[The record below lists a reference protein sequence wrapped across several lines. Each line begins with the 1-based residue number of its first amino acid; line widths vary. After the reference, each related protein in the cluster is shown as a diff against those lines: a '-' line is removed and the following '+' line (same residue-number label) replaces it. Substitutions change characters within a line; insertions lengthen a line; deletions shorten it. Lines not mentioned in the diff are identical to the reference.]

1 MTTLVISSQKGGTG
15 KTTVAVNLA
24 YSLARRGWRVLLVD
38 ADPQGGV
45 GFSLSE
51 KAREAKGFFNLLTGE
66 EPADAESLVLST
78 RLPEFRLL
86 MSGTVDPLANGNEL
100 TDSPETRE
108 RLEQLFAQFED
119 YDAVLIDTPAGITGF
134 NRAILSVSEF
144 LLAPQVPEPLGARS
158 MPRLLRHL
166 AALRQEAANRG
177 DGDDG
182 AAPQLAGMLLSL
194 VEEEQP
200 VIEVTEKEMRD
211 LLPAEM
217 LFETKIPRDPAFLK
231 ASSVGVPVGLLR
243 RQPSPASRC
252 FDQLAEEVETRLD
265 LVNKSNQKEDDE
277 YTRLMD

>member
-51 KAREAKGFFNLLTGE
+51 KAREAKGFFNLLTE
-66 EPADAESLVLST
+66 EESVDAESLVLST

-100 TDSPETRE
+100 TDSPEIRE
-108 RLEQLFAQFED
+108 RLKNLFANFED
-119 YDAVLIDTPAGITGF
+119 YDVVMIDTPAGINGF
-134 NRAILSVSEF
+134 NRAILSVSEY
-144 LLAPQVPEPLGARS
+144 LLAPQLPEPLGARS

-166 AALRQEAANRG
+166 AALRQEAANSG
-177 DGDDG
+177 DNG

-200 VIEVTEKEMRD
+200 VAEATEKEMRE

-217 LFETKIPRDPAFLK
+217 LFETKIPRDSAFLK

-252 FDQLAEEVETRLD
+252 FDQLAEEVEARLD